1 VFVLKK
7 ILAAFFI
14 PPGLF
19 VTLLAGAAV
28 WLLIRKRKGIKL
40 FVFLFGLAVLIW
52 ALSAAPVSDMLTRS
66 LEKAVPQP
74 RNPQGD
80 VIIVLHGTGQR
91 LGPAVSLQAQLKVP
105 LVLCGYNYLDDYPE
119 EESRLKRSLQASGIP
134 EEMLIIET
142 ESRDTQENIR
152 FSKAICR
159 ERGFSKPLV
168 VTSAFHSRR
177 VRLTCRKQD
186 FRAVIVPVSYTVLGQ
201 GIRYGWRDWLPMAEG
216 LYQTSLALNEY
227 LGLVFYGIAY

>member
-28 WLLIRKRKGIKL
+28 WLLIKKRKGIKL
-40 FVFLFGLAVLIW
+40 LVFLFGLAVLVW
-52 ALSAAPVSDMLTRS
+52 ALSSAPVSDLLTRS

-74 RNPQGD
+74 KNPQGD

-91 LGPAVSLQAQLKVP
+91 LGPAVSLQSNLKIP
-105 LVLCGYNYLDDYPE
+105 LVLCGYNYLEEYPE
-119 EESRLKRSLQASGIP
+119 EEARLRRSLQASGIP
-134 EEMLIIET
+134 AEMLIIET
-142 ESRDTQENIR
+142 ESRDTLENIR
-152 FSKAICR
+152 FAKAICR
-159 ERGFSKPLV
+159 ERGFVSPLV

-177 VRLTCRKQD
+177 VRLTCRKQG
-186 FRAVIVPVSYTVLGQ
+186 FKAVIVPVSYTVLGQ
-201 GIRYGWRDWLPMAEG
+201 GIRYRWRDWLPLAEG
-216 LYQTSLALNEY
+216 LYKTSLALNEY